1 MINHAGVRRIH
12 TGKQVQSKTEHLE
25 KSFQKAYEFSFTET
39 GQWLME
45 QSEGTFCEAV
55 LKICPHY
62 YDLFNVMKD
71 CSSSIPQI
79 NLEDLDELIGEPLS
93 CNGDDEF
100 LIDNENV
107 VQPDNQNDDNTED
120 QDNSHPN
127 SQASN
132 NSTVEVVLTTTT
144 ADIVPI

>member
-1 MINHAGVRRIH
+1 
-12 TGKQVQSKTEHLE
+12 
-25 KSFQKAYEFSFTET
+25 
-39 GQWLME
+39 ME

-55 LKICPHY
+55 LKICPHC
-62 YDLFNVMKD
+62 YDLFNVLKD